1 MLIVWYFESDPKRFR
16 FSRLT
21 CTSRTVLQGVVE
33 GGLRAAERPVTAV
46 FAGRAVP
53 PDLDPSLSLSP
64 AWLVPRLEQEG
75 WAVRVRR

>member
-1 MLIVWYFESDPKRFR
+1 M
-16 FSRLT
+16 
-21 CTSRTVLQGVVE
+21 LQGVVE